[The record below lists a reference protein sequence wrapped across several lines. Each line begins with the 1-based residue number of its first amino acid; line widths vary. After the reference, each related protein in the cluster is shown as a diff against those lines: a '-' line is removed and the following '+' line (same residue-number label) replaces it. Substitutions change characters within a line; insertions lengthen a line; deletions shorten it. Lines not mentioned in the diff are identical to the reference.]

1 VTVRRGLVAA
11 FVVLLVVV
19 AIVDASWIPLV
30 LLVAVLMV
38 GVPYALVQLTR
49 GQGEWF
55 GRHHDRPPRRRRR

>member
-1 VTVRRGLVAA
+1 MTARRWLLAA
-11 FVVLLVVV
+11 FVALLIVV

-30 LLVAVLMV
+30 VLVAVLVV

-55 GRHHDRPPRRRRR
+55 ERHHGRRRRRRS